1 MITPLCL
8 PVKEGPVY
16 MGLYGDESGAELSDW
31 EEGRLETLTG
41 LVNSLGDYVSSG
53 VLTLAGAVKVYAQTA
68 ELTEAEAGKFLAEV
82 WIDHML
88 AEFEYDG

>member
-1 MITPLCL
+1 MS
-8 PVKEGPVY
+8 
-16 MGLYGDESGAELSDW
+16 GLYADENGKELSEW

-53 VLTLAGAVKVYAQTA
+53 VLTLSAAVKVYAQTA
-68 ELTEAEAGKFLAEV
+68 ELTETEAGAFLAGV

-88 AEFEYDG
+88 AELEYDG